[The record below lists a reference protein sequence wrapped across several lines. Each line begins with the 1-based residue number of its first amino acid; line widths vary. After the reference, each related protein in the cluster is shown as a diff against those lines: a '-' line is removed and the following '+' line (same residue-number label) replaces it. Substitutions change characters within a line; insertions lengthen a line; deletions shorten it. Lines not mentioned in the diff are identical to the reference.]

1 MTEEYTEVQ
10 TTEICCDERVIPSK
24 YGFGVRHVQAL
35 VIFTTHTLAF
45 LARGHLGATIVSMT
59 NKIETVG
66 SDTNEGN
73 TTLDHIMIKSE
84 ESIYRTYQWPKSTQ
98 EVVLSSFF
106 LGYSIMT
113 YVSGI
118 ICQKW
123 GGKIPIQISMFVNG
137 IVSLLSPWVVAWG
150 GWKALSICRI
160 LQGFSQ
166 GGMMPGIHTLLANWV
181 PLNERARLSS
191 YSYMGSG
198 LGTVMGFQFS
208 GLLAYSSYGWPSTFW
223 TIGVLCLLGFTLI
236 TLFGAATPL
245 QHKSISEEERNYI
258 IGGSGYGTH
267 TQPKVPWKAILTSTP
282 VLAAI
287 LSHICNIL
295 CYTFLYMQ
303 MPTYMYAILKVNI
316 KNSGILSSLPFLGVI
331 IMCIVSGNLSDLLI
345 NKKVITVKNA
355 RRLANSVASIV
366 PAIALC
372 FVSYTKSVTVAVL
385 LFVIAIGVQ
394 ATMHSGWLVNYIDL
408 SPNYS
413 GILMAIGNGS
423 ANLMCVLILPV
434 MVTNI
439 VKDVTNQIQWRIMMY
454 LMAAINLFGNIIFV
468 ILISTEV
475 QPWNEE
481 KCKDDPRTE
490 DETIAL
496 KS

>member
-1 MTEEYTEVQ
+1 
-10 TTEICCDERVIPSK
+10 
-24 YGFGVRHVQAL
+24 
-35 VIFTTHTLAF
+35 
-45 LARGHLGATIVSMT
+45 
-59 NKIETVG
+59 
-66 SDTNEGN
+66 
-73 TTLDHIMIKSE
+73 MIQSE

-106 LGYSIMT
+106 LGYSITT

-166 GGMMPGIHTLLANWV
+166 GGMLPGIHTLLANWV
-181 PLNERARLSS
+181 PFNERASLSS
-191 YSYMGSG
+191 FSYTGSG

-208 GLLAYSSYGWPSTFW
+208 GLLAYSRFGWPSTFW

-236 TLFGAATPL
+236 TLFGAATPMK
-245 QHKSISEEERNYI
+245 HKSISEEERNYI

-267 TQPKVPWKAILTSTP
+267 TQPKVPWKAILTSTH

-295 CYTFLYMQ
+295 CYTFLFMQ

-331 IMCIVSGNLSDLLI
+331 IMF
-345 NKKVITVKNA
+345 KNA

-372 FVSYTKSVTVAVL
+372 FVSYTKSVTVAVI
-385 LFVIAIGVQ
+385 LFVIALGVQ

-439 VKDVTNQIQWRIMMY
+439 VKDVTNQIQWRMMMY
-454 LMAAINLFGNIIFV
+454 LMAAINLFGNIIFF

-481 KCKDDPRTE
+481 SFKDEPGSE
-490 DETIAL
+490 DEAIAL
-496 KS
+496 HG